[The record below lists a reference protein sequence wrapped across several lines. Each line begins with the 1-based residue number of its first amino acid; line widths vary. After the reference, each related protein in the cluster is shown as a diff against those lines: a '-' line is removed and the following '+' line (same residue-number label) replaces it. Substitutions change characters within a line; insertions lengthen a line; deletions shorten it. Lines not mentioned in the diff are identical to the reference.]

1 MSAVAGHVIEQQHG
15 RYLLSTDPARVD
27 VAAVHRYLSE
37 SSYWA
42 RGRPFD
48 MQVTAVA
55 NSLLVVGAYLDA
67 GADVEQV
74 GFARMVTDL
83 ATFAWLSDVY
93 VLDEHQG
100 SGLGTAMVRLIVE
113 HPSVDG
119 VRLAIAGHRRRSVA
133 VRACRLRPDRR
144 SRAVDGASPRRQ
156 CSSRTLTVQCG
167 CACWARPRRTLP
179 SPA

>member
-1 MSAVAGHVIEQQHG
+1 MSGVAIEVIEQRHG
-15 RYLLSTDPARVD
+15 RYLLSTDPDRVD
-27 VAAVHRYLSE
+27 VAAAHRYLSE

-55 NSLLVVGAYLDA
+55 NSLLVVGAYLDG
-67 GADVEQV
+67 GADGAAQV

-113 HPSVDG
+113 HPAVDG
-119 VRLAIAGHRRRSVA
+119 VRLQFLGTADAHGVYARVGYTSLADPDRWMVRRRGDV
-133 VRACRLRPDRR
+133 
-144 SRAVDGASPRRQ
+144 PRQ
-156 CSSRTLTVQCG
+156 L
-167 CACWARPRRTLP
+167 
-179 SPA
+179 